1 MNKKLAPA
9 YLLVIWL
16 VSRFHMAWLWRYRI
30 GFVDAD
36 VRYYFAKIQDPN
48 ADLIEYPPPIS
59 WLLEGLSSISGSH
72 PDLFMFS
79 FVIVIFLLDVLAN
92 FLLWRFSGVL
102 SALYWTVFVYACG
115 PLLWFRIDMI
125 PALAVL
131 LSLVLVGSKKP
142 KNFWSGGAIAIGAAT
157 KLWPAMLVAPLLGRT
172 KTANQRFLGFLI
184 VGGGLGL
191 TSLLVS
197 GWDRSISALTW
208 QSDRGLQIESL
219 PASYLMGK
227 RAFGSADILWVELSN
242 YNAWEIKGLGT
253 EIWLAVSNIALVV
266 TMILTAV
273 LAALLI
279 SRNHKLENT
288 KWLLV
293 CLTLSMVAI
302 TLAVICANKTFSPQ
316 YIIWL
321 AGPLAILANL
331 EVDHLK
337 VGANWLAILGL
348 LAALLTQLVYPL
360 NYQGLLNPNP
370 DLFSTLILLIRNT
383 IVASMTVIAWI
394 LAFKATLTTRLR
406 SRSL

>member
-1 MNKKLAPA
+1 
-9 YLLVIWL
+9 
-16 VSRFHMAWLWRYRI
+16 
-30 GFVDAD
+30 
-36 VRYYFAKIQDPN
+36 
-48 ADLIEYPPPIS
+48 
-59 WLLEGLSSISGSH
+59 
-72 PDLFMFS
+72 
-79 FVIVIFLLDVLAN
+79 
-92 FLLWRFSGVL
+92 
-102 SALYWTVFVYACG
+102 
-115 PLLWFRIDMI
+115 MI

-172 KTANQRFLGFLI
+172 KTAHHRFLGFLI